1 MAMPYTLRVQRGA
14 GTQTS
19 FVSIKHV
26 DIYIYI
32 YIYLFYEKRSS
43 VPSRR
48 NTL

>member
-1 MAMPYTLRVQRGA
+1 MAMPYTLHVQRAA

-19 FVSIKHV
+19 LVSIKHV
-26 DIYIYI
+26 DIYI

-48 NTL
+48 NKL